1 MTYILTGSG
10 LLLAIGAVAYYWRL
24 AAIRE
29 MLGKRLL
36 TPAVGDQQRA
46 ASVKPFAQRRFLLPI
61 ALGLIVGLVLV
72 VLFSWPV
79 NISVGLAFAFSLM
92 GFEVDAWI
100 YETRLTKIETQLAD
114 SIDLLVA
121 SLGAGSSLQASL
133 VQAADYTEI
142 PLKREFSELVVRL
155 RLGDSPA
162 DAFGLLEKRVPTET
176 FQLLSTSLVVNWQVG
191 GGLAETLAGVGK
203 TIRDR
208 LAISRQIRTLSTQ
221 GRLTTITV
229 ISVVWFM
236 AAMMWQSDEMRFVG
250 FVNSQPGSWLMAATL
265 MLQGIGI
272 ALVSK
277 ISRPR
282 I

>member
-1 MTYILTGSG
+1 MTYVLTGTG
-10 LLLAIGAVAYYWRL
+10 LLVAIGAVAYYWRL

-36 TPAVGDQQRA
+36 APAVGVEQGFVT
-46 ASVKPFAQRRFLLPI
+46 VKPFARRRFLVPI
-61 ALGLIVGLVLV
+61 LIGIVVGLVLIF
-72 VLFSWPV
+72 LFSWPV
-79 NISVGLAFAFSLM
+79 NISIGLAFAISLM

-133 VQAADYTEI
+133 VQAADYTEN
-142 PLKREFSELVVRL
+142 PLKREFSELVARL

-176 FQLLSTSLVVNWQVG
+176 FQLLATSLVVNWHVG
-191 GGLAETLAGVGK
+191 GGLAETLSGVGK

-236 AAMMWQSDEMRFVG
+236 AAMMWQSDEVRFVG
-250 FVNSQPGSWLMAATL
+250 FVNSQPGSWLLAATL
-265 MLQGIGI
+265 TLQGVGI

>member
-1 MTYILTGSG
+1 MTYVLSGSG
-10 LLLAIGAVAYYWRL
+10 LLIAIGAVAYYWRV

-29 MLGKRLL
+29 RLNKRLVAPTVEAL
-36 TPAVGDQQRA
+36 VSDDVR
-46 ASVKPFAQRRFLLPI
+46 PFAQRHYFIPILLGILVALIFIFLVAWPI
-61 ALGLIVGLVLV
+61 
-72 VLFSWPV
+72 
-79 NISVGLAFAFSLM
+79 NISIGLAFAVTLM
-92 GFEVDAWI
+92 GFELDAWL

-133 VQAADYTEI
+133 IQAADYTEN
-142 PLKREFSELVVRL
+142 PLKSELTELVARL

-162 DAFGLLEKRVPTET
+162 DAFSLLEKRVPTET
-176 FQLLSTSLVVNWQVG
+176 FQLLATSLVVNWQVG
-191 GGLAETLAGVGK
+191 GGLSETLAGVGR

-208 LAISRQIRTLSTQ
+208 LAISRQVRTLSTQ
-221 GRLTTITV
+221 GRLTTMTV

-236 AAMMWQSDEMRFVG
+236 AAMMWQSDEGRFLG
-250 FVNSQPGSWLMAATL
+250 FVNSPAGSWLMTGTL
-265 MLQGIGI
+265 VLQGVGI

>member
-1 MTYILTGSG
+1 MTYVLTGGG
-10 LLLAIGAVAYYWRL
+10 LLIAIGAVAYYWRFT
-24 AAIRE
+24 AIRE
-29 MLGKRLL
+29 SLSKRLL
-36 TPAVGDQQRA
+36 TPAIGSEQVLVT
-46 ASVKPFAQRRFLLPI
+46 VKPFAQRHFLIPI
-61 ALGLIVGLVLV
+61 LLGIIVGLVLAF
-72 VLFSWPV
+72 LFSWPL
-79 NISVGLAFAFSLM
+79 NISIGLAFAITLM
-92 GFEVDAWI
+92 GFEADAWF
-100 YETRLTKIETQLAD
+100 YETRLTKIESQLAD

-133 VQAADYTEI
+133 VQAADYTEN
-142 PLKREFSELVVRL
+142 PLKRELSELVARL

-162 DAFGLLEKRVPTET
+162 DAFELLEKRVPTET
-176 FQLLSTSLVVNWQVG
+176 FQLLATSLVVNWQVG

-221 GRLTTITV
+221 GRLTTMTV

-250 FVNSQPGSWLMAATL
+250 FVNSQPGSWLMTATL
-265 MLQGIGI
+265 TLQGVGI
-272 ALVSK
+272 AMVSK

>member
-46 ASVKPFAQRRFLLPI
+46 VRVKPFAQRRFLLPI
-61 ALGLIVGLVLV
+61 ALGLIVGLVFV
-72 VLFSWPV
+72 GLFSWPV
-79 NISVGLAFAFSLM
+79 NIAVGLAFAFSLM

-133 VQAADYTEI
+133 VQAADYTEN
-142 PLKREFSELVVRL
+142 PLKREFSELVARL

-162 DAFGLLEKRVPTET
+162 DAFRLLEKRVPTET